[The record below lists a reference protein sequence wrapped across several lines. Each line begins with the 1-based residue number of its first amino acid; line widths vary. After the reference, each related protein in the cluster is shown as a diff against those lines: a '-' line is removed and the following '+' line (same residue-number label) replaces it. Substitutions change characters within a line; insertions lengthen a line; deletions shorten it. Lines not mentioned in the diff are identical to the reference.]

1 MTDLATPAAPKQMKT
16 IITLLNL
23 VKNELF
29 ITIDHAERC
38 LEMFI
43 SERHSNASL
52 QQFIQALQ
60 QIRGSLT
67 LIEITGATN
76 LTDLM
81 LERALA
87 IPTDAGEEWDNTLST
102 LSTAIFTLRRYLE
115 NFESYPYPLPE
126 LLIPIINELKLT
138 NKQPPLA
145 DSHFADITV
154 ISPPLL
160 HELPATSD
168 PALFG
173 RLRQMYQ
180 IGLLGLIK
188 DENRDASLRMMARS
202 MDRLQKYLNDENAAR
217 LCWVASAAIESFTDS
232 KMTAFAT
239 RKRLFSRVDQQLRK
253 TQINHEPINK
263 ALLKDLLYMVA
274 LDNALGMKALTVFG
288 AFNLAPLPY
297 NNKILEAEMGKL
309 AGPSQS
315 AICSFTAA
323 VREELVQT
331 QYSIDAFTSN
341 NADHATLTESLLV
354 NLEHLIKTLSLVGLQ
369 SAETMLKEQIGI
381 LELNKDKGSL
391 SASILDRLADVIL
404 HVEGIILNY
413 ETNASCDNTEKTMAD
428 NDEKVED
435 NVNQYLKQGR
445 SLAIQESLTGIAS
458 AQQNIMGYVESKG
471 DKQYLEKMPQ
481 ILNEIYG
488 CLLFLNQERAAKIIN
503 QCNYYIKTEMLSSDL
518 LPDTKQLDN
527 LADIFASLEFFMETG
542 TLNSNVVADSKVLDL
557 AEESLATLNVPDI
570 ELPSAPTPATPIA
583 TPEPAAKAEVI
594 PTLDTVVPE
603 PVVATANNNSTKKPA
618 MLFANDD
625 VTADDIAPIL
635 QEPKDLDF
643 SLDDFSSFK
652 TTLEEIKQQEQ
663 AAPPPKEVIQEI
675 KQEVAKEEAKVQEES
690 KPIVEVEAD
699 ATPAPAPTPIKLSLE
714 PLASPLDDEEEE
726 KPIKPQPIKKVETDD
741 DIKFTRPENWTLS

>member
-1 MTDLATPAAPKQMKT
+1 MTDLATPTTPKQMKT

-43 SERHSNASL
+43 SERQSNASL

-67 LIEITGATN
+67 LIEISGATT

-87 IPTDAGEEWDNTLST
+87 IPTEADGQWDNTLST

-115 NFESYPYPLPE
+115 NFENYPYPLPE
-126 LLIPIINELKLT
+126 LLLPVINELRLT
-138 NKQPPLA
+138 DKKPPLPDSYFADISIIQPPL
-145 DSHFADITV
+145 
-154 ISPPLL
+154 PNPLPETIDL
-160 HELPATSD
+160 
-168 PALFG
+168 ALFG

-188 DENRDASLRMMARS
+188 DENREASLRMMSRS
-202 MDRLQKYLNDENAAR
+202 MDRLQKHLDDENAAR
-217 LCWVASAAIESFTDS
+217 LCWVTSAAIESFTDS
-232 KMTAFAT
+232 RMTAYPT
-239 RKRLFSRVDQQLRK
+239 RKKLFSRVDQQLRK
-253 TQINHEPINK
+253 TQINHESINES
-263 ALLKDLLYMVA
+263 LLKDLLYIVS
-274 LDNALGMKALTVFG
+274 LDNAFGIKALTVFG

-297 NNKILEAEMGKL
+297 NNKVLEAEMNKL

-331 QYSIDAFTSN
+331 QYSIDAFTSRS
-341 NADHATLTESLLV
+341 ADHQTLTESLLN

-381 LELNKDKGSL
+381 LELNKNETDL
-391 SASILDRLADVIL
+391 SPSILDKLADVIL

-413 ETNASCDNTEKTMAD
+413 ETTASCDDNEKSMASNPD
-428 NDEKVED
+428 AVED
-435 NVNQYLKQGR
+435 TINQYLKQGR
-445 SLAIQESLTGIAS
+445 SLAIQESLTGIGT

-488 CLLFLNQERAAKIIN
+488 CLLFLNQERAAKIIR
-503 QCNYYIKTEMLSSDL
+503 QCNYYIDTKMLTTDT
-518 LPDTKQLDN
+518 LPDTQQLDN

-542 TLNSNVVADSKVLDL
+542 TLNSNVVADNKVLDL

-570 ELPSAPTPATPIA
+570 EIPAAPIA
-583 TPEPAAKAEVI
+583 PAVTAKKARAI
-594 PTLDTVVPE
+594 PTLDTVAPE
-603 PVVATANNNSTKKPA
+603 AINNNAKPA
-618 MLFANDD
+618 SLFTD
-625 VTADDIAPIL
+625 VYDEKAINNNTETL
-635 QEPKDLDF
+635 QESKDLDF
-643 SLDDFSSFK
+643 NLDDFSSFK
-652 TTLEEIKQQEQ
+652 VDVT
-663 AAPPPKEVIQEI
+663 AS
-675 KQEVAKEEAKVQEES
+675 QEEQ
-690 KPIVEVEAD
+690 KTATIGNTDIIKEPTA
-699 ATPAPAPTPIKLSLE
+699 ATPAPTVETTKVEEKTLADISASSKLSLE
-714 PLASPLDDEEEE
+714 PIAQTDENKEE
-726 KPIKPQPIKKVETDD
+726 KPATKPQSTEKVQSDD

>member
-23 VKNELF
+23 VKSELF

-43 SERHSNASL
+43 SERQSNASL

-67 LIEITGATN
+67 LIEISGATT

-87 IPTDAGEEWDNTLST
+87 IPTEADAQWDNTLST

-126 LLIPIINELKLT
+126 LLLPVINELRLT
-138 NKQPPLA
+138 DKKPPLA
-145 DSHFADITV
+145 DSYFADIS
-154 ISPPLL
+154 IIRPPLPNS
-160 HELPATSD
+160 LPEAVD
-168 PALFG
+168 LPLFG

-188 DENRDASLRMMARS
+188 DENREASLRMMSRS
-202 MDRLQKYLNDENAAR
+202 MDRLQKHLNDENAAR
-217 LCWVASAAIESFTDS
+217 LCWVTSAAIESFTDS
-232 KMTAFAT
+232 RMTAYPT
-239 RKRLFSRVDQQLRK
+239 RKKLFSRVDQQLRK
-253 TQINHEPINK
+253 AQINHEPINES
-263 ALLKDLLYMVA
+263 LLKDLLYIVS
-274 LDNALGMKALTVFG
+274 LDNAFGIKALTVFG

-297 NNKILEAEMGKL
+297 NNRVLEAEMNKL

-331 QYSIDAFTSN
+331 QYSIDAFTSHS
-341 NADHATLTESLLV
+341 ADHQTLTESLLN

-381 LELNKDKGSL
+381 LELNKNETSL
-391 SASILDRLADVIL
+391 GPNILDKLADVIL

-413 ETNASCDNTEKTMAD
+413 ETNASCDDNEKSMAS
-428 NDEKVED
+428 NPEAVED
-435 NVNQYLKQGR
+435 TINQYLKQGR
-445 SLAIQESLTGIAS
+445 SLAIQESLTGIGT

-481 ILNEIYG
+481 TLNEIYG
-488 CLLFLNQERAAKIIN
+488 CLLFLNQERAAKIIR
-503 QCNYYIKTEMLSSDL
+503 QCNYYIDTQMLNTDT

-542 TLNSNVVADSKVLDL
+542 TLNTNVVADNKVLDL

-570 ELPSAPTPATPIA
+570 EIPTAPIA
-583 TPEPAAKAEVI
+583 PPVIVKKAETI
-594 PTLDTVVPE
+594 PTLDTLVPE
-603 PVVATANNNSTKKPA
+603 TKPNNNGKPA
-618 MLFANDD
+618 MLFAD
-625 VTADDIAPIL
+625 VYDETPTNNNSVTL

-643 SLDDFSSFK
+643 NLDDFASFK
-652 TTLEEIKQQEQ
+652 TDFNT
-663 AAPPPKEVIQEI
+663 
-675 KQEVAKEEAKVQEES
+675 AKEEQKTTTTVKADIK
-690 KPIVEVEAD
+690 KPAE
-699 ATPAPAPTPIKLSLE
+699 PAPTPTIETPKVVEEKTPTDIPAPAKLSLE
-714 PLASPLDDEEEE
+714 PLATLDADEEE
-726 KPIKPQPIKKVETDD
+726 KPEIKPQPIKKVESDDD

>member
-67 LIEITGATN
+67 LIEITGATT

-81 LERALA
+81 LERALT
-87 IPTDAGEEWDNTLST
+87 IPTDASEEWDNTLST

-126 LLIPIINELKLT
+126 LLIPVINELKLT

-160 HELPATSD
+160 NELPATSD

-202 MDRLQKYLNDENAAR
+202 MDRLQKYLDDENAAR
-217 LCWVASAAIESFTDS
+217 LCWVTSAAIESFTDS

-253 TQINHEPINK
+253 TQINHEPIK
-263 ALLKDLLYMVA
+263 QELLKDLLYMVA
-274 LDNALGMKALTVFG
+274 LDNALGIKALTVFG

-297 NNKILEAEMGKL
+297 NNKILEAEMSKL

-331 QYSIDAFTSN
+331 QHSIDAFTSN
-341 NADHATLTESLLV
+341 NADHATLTESLLI

-381 LELNKDKGSL
+381 LELNKTKGSL

-413 ETNASCDNTEKTMAD
+413 ETNASCDNTEKTMVD
-428 NDEKVED
+428 TDEKVED

-471 DKQYLEKMPQ
+471 DKEYLEKMPQ

-503 QCNYYIKTEMLSSDL
+503 QCNYYIKTEMLNAAS

-542 TLNSNVVADSKVLDL
+542 TLNSSISVDSKVLDL

-570 ELPSAPTPATPIA
+570 ELPTAPTPITSVTTPKQ
-583 TPEPAAKAEVI
+583 AKVEAI

-603 PVVATANNNSTKKPA
+603 PAVVTANNNSPKNPA
-618 MLFANDD
+618 LLFADND
-625 VTADDIAPIL
+625 VTADDINPIL

-643 SLDDFSSFK
+643 SLDDFSSFQ
-652 TTLEEIKQQEQ
+652 TTLEEIKQQEHV
-663 AAPPPKEVIQEI
+663 AAPAKEVIQEI
-675 KQEVAKEEAKVQEES
+675 KQEVAKEEAKVQEELKTIAEVS
-690 KPIVEVEAD
+690 VKPE
-699 ATPAPAPTPIKLSLE
+699 PIKLSLE
-714 PLASPLDDEEEE
+714 PLTSPLDEEEE
-726 KPIKPQPIKKVETDD
+726 QKPIKPQPIKKVETDD